1 VTEEIPGRWR
11 RRSDTPALTT
21 DRLVL
26 WPIATDD
33 AVALHYI
40 SNEPAVRRYLWD
52 DEPVQEATIRDI
64 ISESNTMF
72 ADEGIGLFSV
82 RRRGVENLI
91 GFCGF
96 VRLEGMEEPELVY
109 ELTQGAWGEGLA
121 TEASLVCLRHAFE
134 EAALERVIAGAD
146 PENVASQHVIEK
158 LGMTSVGHLNPNVP
172 EASYYAVYRKAF
184 LSRHRKEQAMGAEA
198 RLKELGLVLPGPA
211 TTPPGLVL
219 PFSWV
224 RVRGNR
230 AYVSGHVPLNPDGSF
245 AEPFGKVGV
254 DVSEAEGYEAARL
267 AGLSILGDLR
277 RELGDL
283 DHVVAWLRVF
293 GMVNSGPGFVR
304 QPNVVNGFSDLI
316 LELYGPDAG
325 DHARSAVGMAELPLG
340 VPVELEAEVEIRTGK
355 ETQ

>member
-1 VTEEIPGRWR
+1 VPEDIQSGRHL
-11 RRSDTPALTT
+11 RSAAPTLET

-26 WPIATDD
+26 RPITTDD
-33 AVALHYI
+33 ANALHRI

-52 DEPVQEATIRDI
+52 DEPVQKATIQDI
-64 ISESNTMF
+64 ISGSDTMF
-72 ADEGIGLFSV
+72 ADEGIGLFGL
-82 RRRGVENLI
+82 RRRGSEILI

-96 VRLEGMEEPELVY
+96 VRLEGMEEPELAY

-121 TEASLVCLRHAFE
+121 TEGSRACLRHAFE
-134 EAALERVIAGAD
+134 EAGLERVIAGTD
-146 PENVASQHVIEK
+146 PENVASQRVTEK
-158 LGMTSVGHLNPNVP
+158 LGMKPIGSLNPNVP
-172 EASYYAVYRKAF
+172 EASYYAVTRGEF
-184 LSRHRKEQAMGAEA
+184 LSSHREEQRMGAEA
-198 RLKELGLVLPGPA
+198 KLKELGLVLPGPA

-230 AYVSGHVPLNPDGSF
+230 AYISGHIPLNPDGSV

-254 DVSEAEGYEAARL
+254 DVSEEEGYQAARL

-283 DHVVAWLRVF
+283 DRVVAWLRVF

-325 DHARSAVGMAELPLG
+325 DHARSAVGMADLPLG
-340 VPVELEAEVEIRTGK
+340 VPVEIEAEVEIRTDL
-355 ETQ
+355 

>member
-1 VTEEIPGRWR
+1 MPEVIRGGRR
-11 RRSDTPALTT
+11 QRSDAITLETT
-21 DRLVL
+21 RLVL
-26 WPIATDD
+26 RPIATNDED
-33 AVALHYI
+33 TLYRI

-52 DEPVQEATIRDI
+52 NKPVQRATIRDL
-64 ISESNTMF
+64 ISQSTKMF
-72 ADEGIGLFSV
+72 SAEGMGLFGV
-82 RRRGVENLI
+82 RWRGRENLI
-91 GFCGF
+91 GFCGL
-96 VRLEGMEEPELVY
+96 VRLEGMEEPELAY
-109 ELTQGAWGEGLA
+109 ELTQGTWGEGIA

-134 EAALERVIAGAD
+134 EATLEHVIAGAD
-146 PENVASQHVIEK
+146 PENVASQRVIEK
-158 LGMTSVGHLNPNVP
+158 LGMRSIGHLNPNVP
-172 EASYYAVYRKAF
+172 EASYYVVYRKEF
-184 LSRHRKEQAMGAEA
+184 LSRHGREQVMGAEA

-254 DVSEAEGYEAARL
+254 DVSEEEGYEAARL

-283 DHVVAWLRVF
+283 DRVVAWLRVF

-304 QPNVVNGFSDLI
+304 QPNVVNGFSDLV

-325 DHARSAVGMAELPLG
+325 DHARSAVGMVELPLG
-340 VPVELEAEVEIRTGK
+340 VPVEIEAEVEIRPGR